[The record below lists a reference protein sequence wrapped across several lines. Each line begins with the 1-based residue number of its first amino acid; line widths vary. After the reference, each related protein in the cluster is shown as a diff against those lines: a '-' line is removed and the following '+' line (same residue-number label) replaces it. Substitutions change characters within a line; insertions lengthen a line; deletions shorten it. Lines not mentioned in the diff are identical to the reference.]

1 MICRETFYFIY
12 SLPSNCWE
20 SSPCF
25 AVISDFF
32 LGKCS
37 TSFSPCSVIF
47 SIQAEGVCLIFQKYT
62 WYTRASISIYISPL
76 PITTIYHLLG
86 VLHIGR
92 FASVAVITNIK
103 NRVSNEN
110 TYLSL
115 CCTFLW
121 EAQHRIISQMQP
133 HFHLASNLEVL
144 KRLLLWICFL
154 CNLVVH
160 LFCLNAENLCKIL
173 TSICHTAE
181 DLPFSLKFSSTLKW
195 EQRKHFMTC

>member
-1 MICRETFYFIY
+1 MICRETFSFIH
-12 SLPSNCWE
+12 SLPSHCWE
-20 SSPCF
+20 SSPSF

-32 LGKCS
+32 SGQVFDFFFTLHSDLQHPGWR
-37 TSFSPCSVIF
+37 
-47 SIQAEGVCLIFQKYT
+47 CLLD
-62 WYTRASISIYISPL
+62 ISKIYLVHQSLYFHLTSPL

-86 VLHIGR
+86 VLHIVR

-110 TYLSL
+110 TYPSL

-121 EAQHRIISQMQP
+121 EAQHRIISQMQS
-133 HFHLASNLEVL
+133 HFHLASNLAVL

-154 CNLVVH
+154 CNLAVH

-173 TSICHTAE
+173 TSICHTPE

-195 EQRKHFMTC
+195 EQRNHFMTC